1 MKTLILRLPAYLCLI
16 VLGFTT
22 TPLQAQCTC
31 EPYNDDFDIETSS
44 GETADD
50 YDMFDGAKVLLN
62 YDFTIDIN
70 FTIDASTVAAVPGV
84 TIFVQS
90 PNTLT
95 ITGGSVITANTT
107 LWDGIHVDDG
117 AHIII
122 NEASEISNAYRGVWI
137 DNNATTAADFDITD
151 HSFFCNNDVGLYIDG
166 YTGGLHPGFIEET
179 EFCAPNLLAPLSG
192 ELGTAGIV
200 VRDFLTTNNVIIGD
214 GDPYTPTSDFNYFH
228 ELQNGIYAYKAS
240 VEVLNNYFDDIR
252 TTTYDGCGI
261 KAESETNYP
270 AIITVGEIFAPTGSI
285 SNAFEQC
292 DYGLSVETAYAVN
305 AYSNRFGKSSASQ
318 EIFRNGIDIRG
329 CAYNHFLE
337 NNIFINNDRFAIFM
351 SNNTNADIDILNND
365 ISSVLSLTTSYVR
378 TGIYVSNS
386 TPISTLVQIEQNDI
400 SGIQTG
406 IIIRNISDYAEIREN
421 EIDFDFPG
429 GSNEAR
435 GILVENC
442 YDILIEENL
451 PINGNCTPTCTDSEV
466 RGIEIQS
473 SEDFRCFKNEIDDCA
488 YGILIYEDNEGGNL
502 VCNVLTDCRYG
513 FGLKSLGDPALLG
526 PVHGGLTAADPYPSD
541 NSWFPSSGSPTTW
554 SNRSIA
560 FGSPITFGDDIEW
573 WYRDSGGNEYEMID
587 GAFDLNLSVF
597 PSEDIDPI
605 VPTPLIVD
613 PCDFDMPYENFT
625 NGGGGNERI
634 AELQFLS
641 SYFTKL
647 DDLIQEEATGIP
659 EWYFLIKRAWHLIN
673 SENENLNSEDV
684 TTLEELIENT
694 TLNIQYSIFNALNN
708 LELETAAELLA
719 DLNPVTVFDQNM
731 HTVLATY
738 IEAIDTSGKVNLSNQ
753 DSIDLLNIAMQQ
765 AFDGGIAVHIAR
777 GLLDTII
784 NNPTG
789 IQENKLLE
797 TNETFVYPNPAS
809 NWLNIG
815 NWPENE
821 IGVIT
826 FNNLLGQTIFTQ
838 QLNCI
843 ENTPCAIHVGNLPS
857 GFYTFV
863 ITTSKKVSKTGKFVK
878 Y

>member
-1 MKTLILRLPAYLCLI
+1 MKTLILSFPAYLCLI

-22 TPLQAQCTC
+22 TPLHAQCTC

-365 ISSVLSLTTSYVR
+365 ISSALSLTTSYVR

-541 NSWFPSSGSPTTW
+541 NSWFPSTGSPTTW
-554 SNRSIA
+554 SNRSVA
-560 FGSPITFGDDIEW
+560 FGSPGTFGPSVDW
-573 WYRDSGGNEYEMID
+573 WYRDSGGNQ
-587 GAFDLNLSVF
+587 FDMEDAGTALNLGLTGSTAL
-597 PSEDIDPI
+597 DPI
-605 VPTPLIVD
+605 IPTPLIID
-613 PCDFDMPYENFT
+613 PCDFEMPYDNFT
-625 NGGGGNERI
+625 NSGGGNERL
-634 AELQFLS
+634 AHVQFLS

-647 DDLIQEEATGIP
+647 NGLIEEDATDSP

-673 SENENLNSEDV
+673 SENENISSEDKAI
-684 TTLEELIENT
+684 LQDLMDNT
-694 TLNIQYSIFNALNN
+694 TLDTQYRIFNALNN
-708 LELETAAELLA
+708 FELETAAELLQEFT
-719 DLNPVTVFDQNM
+719 PITSFDQNI
-731 HTVLATY
+731 HTVLSIY
-738 IEAIDTSGKVNLSNQ
+738 LDAIDTTAKVLLTTQ
-753 DSIDLLNIAMQQ
+753 DSINLLSIAIQQ
-765 AFDGGIAVHIAR
+765 AFEAGIAVHIAR

-784 NNPTG
+784 TNP
-789 IQENKLLE
+789 IEIHENKLLSLGE
-797 TNETFVYPNPAS
+797 TKVYPNPVLD
-809 NWLNIG
+809 WLHLSYTPN
-815 NWPENE
+815 ND
-821 IGVIT
+821 VVTIT
-826 FNNLLGQTIFTQ
+826 LTNLLGQVVIKQ
-838 QLNCI
+838 QITCFDDI
-843 ENTPCAIHVGNLPS
+843 QCSIYVGNLAN
-857 GFYTFV
+857 GCYTFAISSENV
-863 ITTSKKVSKTGKFVK
+863 LISKGKFLK
-878 Y
+878 F